1 MAYAALITVDN
12 SGEEP
17 EAGRRGLREEL
28 TPAMRALPGFQSC
41 LFLTA
46 YERGAG
52 LGVVVFETLEQAA
65 GLANSIKVGTN
76 IHPGVTAVPAAS
88 QEPCPSAPSNGKRPA
103 TCAVPSIGCSQPG
116 PSRRAD
122 APVRTKTCDK
132 KEGCA

>member
-1 MAYAALITVDN
+1 MVAVSQDLNRGWTVAYAALITVDN

-65 GLANSIKVGTN
+65 GLANSITVGAN
-76 IHPGVTAVPAAS
+76 IHPGVTVTAS
-88 QEPCPSAPSNGKRPA
+88 EVMEVSASA
-103 TCAVPSIGCSQPG
+103 
-116 PSRRAD
+116 
-122 APVRTKTCDK
+122 
-132 KEGCA
+132 